1 MTWKVATPW
10 KENDGET
17 ALMWWIDAI
26 ELGLYDPKDPP
37 TNIFEIQEARE
48 EYLNDIFEEDELA
61 DYDNDDFEDDD
72 WTNLTVVP
80 LE

>member
-1 MTWKVATPW
+1 
-10 KENDGET
+10 
-17 ALMWWIDAI
+17 MWWIDAI

-61 DYDNDDFEDDD
+61 EYDNDDYEDED
-72 WTNLTVVP
+72 
-80 LE
+80 